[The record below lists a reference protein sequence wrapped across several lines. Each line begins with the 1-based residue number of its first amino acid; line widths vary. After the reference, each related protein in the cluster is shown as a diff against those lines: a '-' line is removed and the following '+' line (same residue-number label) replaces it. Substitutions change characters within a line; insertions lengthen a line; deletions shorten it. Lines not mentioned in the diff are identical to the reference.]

1 MRPKYFPQVRRRA
14 PTYEEIADTKRR
26 LLITLIETGS
36 IAVLN
41 DVLELSDEQI
51 RRFSRAFGDLTDSI
65 KHGQDT
71 LVAMEAAVGEFMY
84 ELTARRTG
92 RHELLAKLEQ
102 AKARAGAKGRTI
114 VNLSLDEI
122 TLAIKEMS

>member
-1 MRPKYFPQVRRRA
+1 MRPKYLPRVKRRT

-41 DVLELSDEQI
+41 DVLELSEPQI

-71 LVAMEAAVGEFMY
+71 LVDMEAAVGEFIC
-84 ELTARRTG
+84 EITTRKTG
-92 RHELLAKLEQ
+92 RHELLAKLGQ
-102 AKARAGAKGRTI
+102 AKERADAKGRTI
-114 VNLSLDEI
+114 VNLSLEEI
-122 TLAIKEMS
+122 ELAIKEMT